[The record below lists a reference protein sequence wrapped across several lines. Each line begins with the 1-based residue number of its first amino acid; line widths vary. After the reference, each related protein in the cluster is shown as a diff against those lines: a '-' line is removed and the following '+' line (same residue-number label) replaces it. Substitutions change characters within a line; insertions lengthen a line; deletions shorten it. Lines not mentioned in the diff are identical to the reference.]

1 MCAWQE
7 GEVRPLPLESLGEY
21 YRRYRLAD
29 LSAEEA
35 MARSLRR
42 YGQQSPVVVRVRDG
56 VPELIDGFKRRAA
69 APRVPGLRTLSAR
82 VVQIDEHV
90 AKAAIHGLNSIGHA
104 TNELEDAWIVHAL
117 VREDGLSQVA
127 AAELLGKHKSW
138 VNRRLAMLERLCVEA
153 KEELRL
159 GLVSPS
165 LARQLIRLPAGNQ
178 AGVLAAAR
186 REALTAEEVQSV
198 VTLLRGATPE
208 QERLLLDK
216 PRAALADAAGV
227 PGPARD
233 PRLSAAGNRLA
244 RQLSFLLEA
253 LSRMENWLRFPG
265 LNQLGRTDRDVLA
278 PRLARLERDARLVAE
293 LIELLRSRQAPG
305 SLNEVLTGA

>member
-1 MCAWQE
+1 MGWEE
-7 GEVRPLPLESLGEY
+7 GVVRPLPVESLGEH

-29 LSAEEA
+29 LAAEEA
-35 MARSLRR
+35 MAHSLRR
-42 YGQQSPVVVRVRDG
+42 YGQQSPVVVRLREG

-69 APRVPGLRTLSAR
+69 APQVPGMRTLSVR
-82 VVQIDEHV
+82 VVEIDERL

-104 TNELEDAWIVHAL
+104 TSELEDAWIVQAL

-127 AAELLGKHKSW
+127 VAELLGKHKSW

-165 LARQLIRLPAGNQ
+165 LARQLVRLPAGNQ
-178 AGVLAAAR
+178 AGVLSAAR
-186 REALTAEEVQSV
+186 REA

-216 PRAALADAAGV
+216 PREALAQAEGV
-227 PGPARD
+227 PGPAKD
-233 PRLSAAGNRLA
+233 PRLSPAGNRVA
-244 RQLSFLLEA
+244 RQLSFLLET
-253 LSRMENWLRFPG
+253 LGRMENWLRFPG
-265 LNQLGRTDRDVLA
+265 LNQLGRTDRAVLA
-278 PRLARLERDARLVAE
+278 PRFERLERDARLVAE
-293 LIELLRSRQAPG
+293 LIELLRSRQTPA